1 MIFLQIFIFPFSMI
15 KFSLKRVVFVIEIFV
30 NFFFHHKMVRFD
42 TKKDSLGDR
51 AEILNENRGVHLRG
65 RALGMV
71 L

>member
-1 MIFLQIFIFPFSMI
+1 M
-15 KFSLKRVVFVIEIFV
+15 IEIFV

-42 TKKDSLGDR
+42 TKKNSLGDR